1 MLYEMVLPKKDNGDC
16 FKELLDMA
24 ILISPHTDLNGKSLN
39 YYLSKSHLK
48 STSMRIPQRK

>member
-24 ILISPHTDLNGKSLN
+24 ILISPHTDLNGKSKL
-39 YYLSKSHLK
+39 
-48 STSMRIPQRK
+48 TSEENLFNNLLY

>member
-39 YYLSKSHLK
+39 TVTL
-48 STSMRIPQRK
+48 